1 VRRLSDLDRSILLAL
16 REDGRLGHIDLSRRT
31 GAPISTIHR
40 RMSVLFDE
48 GHVRVAVM
56 PEVDADE
63 LRLYEVRFRC
73 RPGKQREV
81 ARALT
86 TRRDT
91 LWVAVVTGDFGV
103 VAEVVIPTGGSVAS
117 VVLDDLEQTD
127 DNVVSTQSSLLLRR
141 FKEPDSVR
149 GHFPCDPDYLLP
161 DATPAWHADELD
173 RAIVTALLADGRKSY
188 AAVASDVGANESTV
202 RRRLTSMLQE
212 RRASVVSI
220 VDPVALGYEQA
231 GMIRL
236 DVVPEHLAAVAAQLV
251 EHPDVQFLAATFGE
265 TALSGEIYMRSPESV
280 YEFVT
285 ETIGRAPGIV
295 RMLLESELVVT
306 KRAFLPT
313 PWSTW
318 DTPLPPKPLDPSAAV
333 TRGR

>member
-1 VRRLSDLDRSILLAL
+1 VRRLSDLDRSILVAL

-31 GAPISTIHR
+31 GTPISTIHR

-48 GHVRVAVM
+48 GHVRVAVL
-56 PEVDADE
+56 PELDAAA

-86 TRRDT
+86 ARRDIR
-91 LWVAVVTGDFGV
+91 WVAIVTGDFGV
-103 VAEVVIPTGGSVAS
+103 VAEVVVPAVGSVAS
-117 VVLDDLEQTD
+117 VVLDDLERTD
-127 DNVVSTQSSLLLRR
+127 ENVVSTQSSLLLRR
-141 FKEPDSVR
+141 FKEPHSVR

-161 DATPAWHADELD
+161 DAEPAWRLDETD
-173 RAIVTALLADGRKSY
+173 RAIVGALYDDGRKSY
-188 AAVASDVGANESTV
+188 AAVAAEIGANESTV

-220 VDPVALGYEQA
+220 VDPVALGYEQTA
-231 GMIRL
+231 MIRL
-236 DVVPEHLAAVAAQLV
+236 DVVPEHLAAVAAELAQH
-251 EHPDVQFLAATFGE
+251 EDVQFLAATFGE
-265 TALSGEIYMRSPESV
+265 TALSGEIYVRSPDAL

-285 ETIGRAPGIV
+285 GTVGRAPGIV

-306 KRAFLPT
+306 KRAFLAT
-313 PWSTW
+313 PWSVQ
-318 DTPLPPKPLDPSAAV
+318 DVPPPALLV
-333 TRGR
+333 TSHT